1 MLNFHQLTTFVTVI
15 SEGSMTAAADKLY
28 LTQPAVSQQI
38 RNLEEE
44 LGVELLVRGVRQI
57 KATPQGEILYE
68 HARRILQQV
77 QQAEIAVKSIGAELK
92 GNIKI
97 GTLSSIGLHLISPI
111 IGRLMRHN
119 PDLQV
124 RVDYDYGD
132 DLIKNFKKGALDI
145 VILPDSKVEFGV
157 EMDAQVE
164 SKFLTKEE
172 MWLVGSGKETEIPV
186 QISVDQLGEYPFV
199 NFIDEYPGFIK
210 LLQDKMRTM
219 NRDLHPIF
227 ESSNVGTL
235 KRVIETGLGWGF
247 LPAHSIRK
255 QVRSG
260 RMVRVHISDFSYE
273 VNMMFHFKKNS
284 PIKTLCET
292 FYQAISA
299 QEKA

>member
-15 SEGSMTAAADKLY
+15 GEGSMTAAADKLY

-57 KATPQGEILYE
+57 KATSQGEVLYE
-68 HARRILQQV
+68 HARKILQNV
-77 QQAEIAVKSIGAELK
+77 QMAEIAIKSIGAELK
-92 GNIKI
+92 GQIRI
-97 GTLSSIGLHLISPI
+97 GTLSSIGLHLMSPI

-124 RVDYDYGD
+124 RADYSHGE
-132 DLIKNFKKGALDI
+132 DLIKNFKKGLLDI
-145 VILPDSKVEFGV
+145 MILPDSKLEFGL
-157 EMDAQVE
+157 EMDPSVE
-164 SKFLTKEE
+164 AKFLSKEE
-172 MWLVGSGKETEIPV
+172 MWLIASGKDIDTPS
-186 QISVDQLGEYPFV
+186 QISLMQLGSHPFV
-199 NFIDEYPGFIK
+199 SFMGEYPGFDKGLKDK
-210 LLQDKMRTM
+210 LQHQNVELKA
-219 NRDLHPIF
+219 IF

-260 RMVRVHISDFSYE
+260 RLVRIHLNDFDYA
-273 VNMMFHFKKNS
+273 VNMMFYFKKTS
-284 PIKTLCET
+284 PIHTLCET
-292 FYQAISA
+292 FYQAIA
-299 QEKA
+299 QQEKS

>member
-15 SEGSMTAAADKLY
+15 SEGSMTAAADKLF

-57 KATPQGEILYE
+57 KPSPQGEILYE
-68 HARRILQQV
+68 HARKILQQV
-77 QQAEIAVKSIGAELK
+77 QTAEVAIKSIGAELK
-92 GNIKI
+92 GVIKI
-97 GTLSSIGLHLISPI
+97 GTLSSIGLHLMSPI

-124 RVDYDYGD
+124 RVDYNHGD
-132 DLIKNFKKGALDI
+132 ELFKNFKKGGLDI
-145 VILPDSKVEFGV
+145 LILPDSKLEFDL
-157 EMDAQVE
+157 EMDPAIE
-164 SKFLTKEE
+164 EKFLTKEE
-172 MWLVGSGKETEIPV
+172 MWLVGSGKDTEMPS
-186 QISVDQLGEYPFV
+186 QISIAKLSDHPFV
-199 NFIDEYPGFIK
+199 NFVEEYPGFNK
-210 LLQDKMRTM
+210 LLSEKMQEFRIQA
-219 NRDLHPIF
+219 HSIF

-260 RMVRVHISDFSYE
+260 RMVRVHLSDFQYE
-273 VNMMFHFKKNS
+273 VNMMFYFKKS
-284 PIKTLCET
+284 SAIRPLIET
-292 FYQAISA
+292 FYQAIA
-299 QEKA
+299 QQDKA